1 MVEVVE
7 VHKRGR
13 LEGVSLSLREGSLAL
28 IGPNGAGKST
38 LLGLLAGRIRADRG
52 EVRLYGHHPRSIR
65 AARHRAYIPQQLAF
79 PATLRVSE
87 ILWAAQKL
95 KGASRQDQQE
105 AIERMDL
112 QTRMHQPVSLLS
124 VGWKQRLALA
134 AGLMGRPGLW
144 LLDEPAAALDS
155 DGLERLRDWIV
166 AHLQMGGLAV
176 LSAHRQEE
184 IFSLAS
190 RYLHLE
196 NGRVISERFL
206 GDSDAKRPS

>member
-7 VHKRGR
+7 VYKRGR
-13 LEGVSLSLREGSLAL
+13 LEGVSLSLSEGSLAL

-38 LLGLLAGRIRADRG
+38 LLGLLAGRIRADKG
-52 EVRLYGHHPRSIR
+52 EVRLFGHHPRSIK
-65 AARHRAYIPQQLAF
+65 AALHRAYIPQQLAF

-87 ILWAAQKL
+87 ILAAAQKL
-95 KGASRQDQQE
+95 KRASPQDHQE

-112 QTRMHQPVSLLS
+112 QTHLQNPVSQLS

-134 AGLMGRPGLW
+134 AGLMGGPRVW

-155 DGLERLRDWIV
+155 DGLKRLRDWIA

-184 IFSLAS
+184 IYSLAS
-190 RYLHLE
+190 RYLQLE
-196 NGRVISERFL
+196 NGQVVSERIF
-206 GDSDAKRPS
+206 GRR